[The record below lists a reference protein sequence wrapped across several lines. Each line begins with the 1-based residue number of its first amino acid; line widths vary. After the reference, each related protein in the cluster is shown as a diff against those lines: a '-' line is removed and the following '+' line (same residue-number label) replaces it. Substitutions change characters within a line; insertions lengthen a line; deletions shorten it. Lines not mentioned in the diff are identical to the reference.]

1 MAQPIFCDPSRA
13 VLVVVDVQT
22 NFLRA
27 VPDAQRVIARSTF
40 LVEMARLLEI
50 PILATEQNPERMG
63 GTYAGLAALLP
74 APAISKMAFGC
85 MGEPKFAAA
94 LEATGRR
101 QAVLCGVESHIC
113 MTQTA
118 LRLLDRGYEVV
129 LAVDTMAS
137 RTQAA
142 HEIGVARL
150 TEAGASGAYSESIAY
165 EWLESA
171 AHPKFRDALQIVK
184 RYA

>member
-1 MAQPIFCDPSRA
+1 MAHPIFCDASRA
-13 VLVVVDVQT
+13 VLVVVDVQS

-27 VPDAQRVIARSTF
+27 VPDAERVIARSKF
-40 LVEMARLLEI
+40 LVEMARLLDV

-63 GTYAGLAALLP
+63 GTDAELAALLP
-74 APAISKMAFGC
+74 APPISKMAFGC
-85 MGEPKFAAA
+85 MGEPRFVAA

-101 QAVLCGVESHIC
+101 QVVLCGVESHIC

-118 LRLLDRGYEVV
+118 LRLLQDGFEVV
-129 LAVDTMAS
+129 VAVDTMAS
-137 RTQAA
+137 RTQSA
-142 HEIGVARL
+142 HDIGVGRL
-150 TEAGASGAYSESIAY
+150 AEAGASAAHSESVAY

>member
-1 MAQPIFCDPSRA
+1 MGQPIFCDASRA

-27 VPDAQRVIARSTF
+27 VPDAGRVIARSKF
-40 LVEMARLLEI
+40 LVEMALLLDV
-50 PILATEQNPERMG
+50 PVLATEQNPERMG
-63 GTYAGLAALLP
+63 GTDAELAALLP
-74 APAISKMAFGC
+74 SPAISKMAFGC
-85 MGEPKFAAA
+85 MGEPKFVAA
-94 LEATGRR
+94 LEAIGRR
-101 QAVLCGVESHIC
+101 QVVLCGVESHIC

-118 LRLLDRGYEVV
+118 LRLLHDGYEVV
-129 LAVDTMAS
+129 LAADTMAS

-142 HEIGVARL
+142 HEMGVARL
-150 TEAGASGAYSESIAY
+150 TDAGAAGAHSESIAY

-171 AHPKFRDALQIVK
+171 AHPRFRDALQIVK